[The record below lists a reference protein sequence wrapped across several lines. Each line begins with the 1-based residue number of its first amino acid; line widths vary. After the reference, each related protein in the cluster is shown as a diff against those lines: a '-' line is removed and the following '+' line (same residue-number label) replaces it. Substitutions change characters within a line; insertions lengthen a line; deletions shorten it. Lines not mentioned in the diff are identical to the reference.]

1 MNVNR
6 KLIFVIAKRNLRS
19 YFSSPTGYVFI
30 TLFIFLSAAAAF
42 WQERF
47 FADNLANLDKLN
59 DYFPY
64 LLLFFIPALTMSIWA
79 DEKKQGTDELLLT
92 LPATDLE
99 VVLGKYFSVLGI
111 YSASLIL
118 SMSHVLVLF
127 WLGSQDIG
135 LMLSNY
141 LGYWL
146 LGGALLAVGM
156 FASLLTSNVTV
167 AFVLGAVFCSFFV
180 FVDSA
185 RLVLSEWLQT
195 LLAPLGVTVNF
206 LQFAHGVISFSS
218 LVFFVS
224 IAATMLYLNV
234 VVIGKRHWPIEAG
247 GYKYWTHQLVRA
259 VALIVAVISL
269 NAIIGY
275 HTFHI
280 DATAERLHSLS
291 PETKQMIDNLP
302 ANHPVLIEAFISPE
316 VPRDYVETR
325 ANLLSM
331 LGEVSNRAGSKVQV
345 LIHNTEPY
353 TNEARDARE
362 KFGIV
367 PRTLVSNESAQARS
381 YDVFMGVAFTSGL
394 NEEVIPF
401 FDRGLPVEYELTRS
415 IRVAARSA
423 RKRVGV
429 LSTEAK
435 LFGDFDY
442 QTMSSRPS
450 WSVVS
455 ELKKQYDVVQ
465 VSADDPITEKLD
477 AMLVV
482 MPSTLTQKQMNNLQ
496 TYILAGNPTL
506 LLVDPIPVFNV
517 GLSPVLPAGSNQN
530 PFMRNQQ
537 EQPPEKGNIDGLMSA
552 IGVSW
557 NPSQLVWDTYNPHP
571 DLIQLQPEVI
581 FVGQGNGS
589 SDAFNPNDPATSG
602 LQELVT
608 MYTGYLFKGLNSKFT
623 FEPLIR
629 TGKLSGVLN
638 WSDLVRRG
646 FLGMGFSLNPNP
658 RRYPSGESY
667 ILAARVTGTESSSD
681 SLKAG
686 DPASKVNAIVVA
698 DADFISEQF
707 FQIRKQGIGDLN
719 FDNVTFFL
727 NAIDELAGD
736 TSFIALRK
744 KRIRHR
750 TLETVEAQTKQFVQ
764 KRIDDEKD
772 AETQAQQALQDAQKS
787 LNEKVAQVSNRT
799 DLDAQTKQIMAQN
812 LQEVENRRFEVLKT
826 NIEAKKEAK
835 VAASQE
841 TMNQSIQSIQTRIKT
856 MAVLL
861 PPIPVFV
868 LGVFIFVRRRKRE
881 KEGAMAVR
889 RLRS

>member
-1 MNVNR
+1 MKINWQV
-6 KLIFVIAKRNLRS
+6 IFVIAKRNLRS

-47 FADNLANLDKLN
+47 FADNLANLDQLN
-59 DYFPY
+59 SYFPY
-64 LLLFFIPALTMSIWA
+64 LLLFFVPALTMSIWA
-79 DEKKQGTDELLLT
+79 EEKKQGTDELLLT

-99 VVLGKYFSVLGI
+99 VVSGKYLSVLGI

-118 SMSHVLVLF
+118 SMSHIIVLF
-127 WLGSQDIG
+127 WLGSPDIG
-135 LMLSNY
+135 LMISNY
-141 LGYWL
+141 LGYWF

-195 LLAPLGVTVNF
+195 ILAPLGITENF
-206 LQFAHGVISFSS
+206 MEFARGVISISS
-218 LVFFVS
+218 IVFFVS

-247 GYKYWTHQLVRA
+247 GYKYWAHQLVRA
-259 VALIVAVISL
+259 IALIVAVISL
-269 NAIIGY
+269 NAILGF
-275 HTFHI
+275 HSFHI

-291 PETKQMIDNLP
+291 PETKQMLADLP
-302 ANHPVLIEAFISPE
+302 KNRPVLVEAFISPE

-331 LGEVSNRAGSKVQV
+331 LNEISNRAGDKVQV
-345 LIHNTEPY
+345 LIHNTKPY
-353 TNEARDARE
+353 STEARDARE

-367 PRTLVSNESAQARS
+367 PKTLVSTESAQSKS
-381 YDVFMGVAFTSGL
+381 YDVFMGVAFTSGV

-401 FDRGLPVEYELTRS
+401 FDPGLPVEYELTRS
-415 IRVAARSA
+415 IRVAAKTA
-423 RKRVGV
+423 RKKIGV
-429 LSTEAK
+429 LSTDAK

-442 QTMSSRPS
+442 QTMSSRPA
-450 WSVVS
+450 WSVVQ
-455 ELKKQYDVVQ
+455 ELKKQYDVEQ
-465 VSADDPITEKLD
+465 VSADEPIKEKLD

-482 MPSTLTQKQMNNLQ
+482 LPSTLTQPQMDNLQ
-496 TYILAGNPTL
+496 NYIMAGNPTL

-517 GLSPVLPAGSNQN
+517 GLSPVLPAGAADN
-530 PFMRNQQ
+530 PFMRNRQQ
-537 EQPPEKGNIDGLMSA
+537 QPPQKGNINALMTA
-552 IGVSW
+552 IGVNW

-571 DLIQLQPEVI
+571 DLMQLQPEVI
-581 FVGQGNGS
+581 FVGPGNGS

-608 MYTGYLFKGLNSKFT
+608 MYSGYIYKGLNSKYR
-623 FEPLIR
+623 FEPLMR

-658 RRYPSGESY
+658 RRYPSDESY
-667 ILAARVTGTESSSD
+667 ILAARITGADPGSD
-681 SLKAG
+681 SLKVDDSVKA
-686 DPASKVNAIVVA
+686 VNAIVVA

-707 FQIRKQGIGDLN
+707 FQIRKQGIENLN

-750 TLETVEAQTKQFVQ
+750 TLETVEAQTKRFVQ

-772 AETQAQQALQDAQKS
+772 AETQAQTALQEAQNN
-787 LNEKVAQVSNRT
+787 LNDKVKAVSERT
-799 DLDAQTKQIMAQN
+799 DLDQQTKQIMAQN
-812 LQEVENRRFEVLKT
+812 LQEVENRRLEVIKA
-826 NIEAKKEAK
+826 NIESKKQAEIS
-835 VAASQE
+835 ASEESMQ
-841 TMNQSIQSIQTRIKT
+841 QSIQSIQTRIKT
-856 MAVLL
+856 LAVLL

-881 KEGAMAVR
+881 KEGALAVR